1 MKSPEHKH
9 KIDNN
14 VFKHVLN
21 LALGHSMCAC
31 YNGASYRILI
41 HLMFIE
47 YPSMMLTQGSKMTVL
62 SYGNTSGKDRKRK
75 GWESV

>member
-21 LALGHSMCAC
+21 LALGHSMCAS
-31 YNGASYRILI
+31 YIGASYRILI
-41 HLMFIE
+41 HLMFME
-47 YPSMMLTQGSKMTVL
+47 YPSMVLTQGSKMTVL
-62 SYGNTSGKDRKRK
+62 PYRNTSGKEWKRN
-75 GWESV
+75 GWEAV